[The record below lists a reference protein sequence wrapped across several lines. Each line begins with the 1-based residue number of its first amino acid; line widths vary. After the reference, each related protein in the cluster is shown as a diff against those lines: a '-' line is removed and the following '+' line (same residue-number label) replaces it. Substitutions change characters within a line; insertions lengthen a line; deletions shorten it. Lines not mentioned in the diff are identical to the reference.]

1 MHGRKNLTRK
11 IQYSENVQNWWGRM
25 MGPAFYFFR
34 RLTTASA
41 VMPSM
46 MPVIMDSH
54 GKPGTAGS
62 TIGVETEIVVKLP
75 VVVGVLT
82 TVSVDTE
89 MLADVTV
96 DELVVAGACVEAEDE
111 VLCCEAVD
119 VELSIDVELSMLV
132 L

>member
-1 MHGRKNLTRK
+1 
-11 IQYSENVQNWWGRM
+11 